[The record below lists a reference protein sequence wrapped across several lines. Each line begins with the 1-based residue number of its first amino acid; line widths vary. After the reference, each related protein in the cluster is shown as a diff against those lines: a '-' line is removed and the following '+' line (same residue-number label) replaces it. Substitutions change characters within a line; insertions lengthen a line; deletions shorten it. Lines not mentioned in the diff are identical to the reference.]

1 MAYAAS
7 GSDEAHSASLSM
19 NSESIEHTLS
29 KAAL

>member
-1 MAYAAS
+1 MAYA